1 LQLAVSIDGV
11 DLSDNTK
18 KFIFFLKQ
26 NRIASV
32 NGTPTIVK
40 TDIRLSPCEVEDW
53 SSLGTAFT
61 TQFEAFG
68 FTKMLCIKSG
78 ESFEMKGYIGS
89 PDYAYLSLEVVEC
102 DQSKDATCDTP
113 ANINNYMT
121 NYLTSTDYFK
131 VRFFLVDTIVTPD
144 NTDPVTYILEKN
156 IFMAFTQTIGTVGY
170 INMA

>member
-1 LQLAVSIDGV
+1 MSNLQLAVYIDGV

-40 TDIRLSPCEVEDW
+40 TNIALSPCVAEDW
-53 SSLGTAFT
+53 SSLGTSFT

-78 ESFEMKGYIGS
+78 ESF
-89 PDYAYLSLEVVEC
+89 
-102 DQSKDATCDTP
+102 
-113 ANINNYMT
+113 
-121 NYLTSTDYFK
+121 
-131 VRFFLVDTIVTPD
+131 
-144 NTDPVTYILEKN
+144 
-156 IFMAFTQTIGTVGY
+156 
-170 INMA
+170 

>member
-1 LQLAVSIDGV
+1 
-11 DLSDNTK
+11 
-18 KFIFFLKQ
+18 
-26 NRIASV
+26 
-32 NGTPTIVK
+32 
-40 TDIRLSPCEVEDW
+40 
-53 SSLGTAFT
+53 
-61 TQFEAFG
+61 
-68 FTKMLCIKSG
+68 
-78 ESFEMKGYIGS
+78 MKGYIGS

-131 VRFFLVDTIVTPD
+131 VRFFLVDTIITPD

>member
-1 LQLAVSIDGV
+1 MQLAVSIDGV

-40 TDIRLSPCEVEDW
+40 TDIALSPCVAEDW
-53 SSLGTAFT
+53 SSLGTSFT

-78 ESFEMKGYIGS
+78 ESFEMTGYIGS
-89 PDYAYLSLEVVEC
+89 PNYAYLSLEVVEC

-121 NYLTSTDYFK
+121 NYLTNTDYFK
-131 VRFFLVDTIVTPD
+131 VRFFLADTIITPD

-156 IFMAFTQTIGTVGY
+156 IFMAFTKTIGTVGY